1 MQDSIFWQ
9 PPVEDED
16 QEPERPIW
24 ERMIDAD
31 GKLEPPRAYECFEHT
46 RRLGLGRSILE
57 SYRQVTGKH
66 QAKQVSGTWNGWIA
80 RWRWQERFA
89 ASDADDA
96 RERLRRMQVQR
107 EKAEDRIAALAQDA
121 MERAADRFL
130 TLPDD
135 AFSPSTAANALN
147 MMARLALYAMG
158 KADQYEVELD
168 QTHRILYEYIQAPD
182 PTSVSLPK
190 SLRPADGDAADNTP

>member
-1 MQDSIFWQ
+1 MDETVFWQ

-16 QEPERPIW
+16 YESERPIW
-24 ERMIDAD
+24 ERME
-31 GKLEPPRAYECFEHT
+31 GEPARAYECFELT
-46 RRLGLGRSILE
+46 RSLGLGRSILE
-57 SYRQVTGKH
+57 AYRQETGKH
-66 QAKQVSGTWNGWIA
+66 QAKQVSGTWNGWVA

-89 ASDADDA
+89 ASDAHDA
-96 RERLRRMQVQR
+96 RERLRRLQVRR
-107 EKAEDRIAALAQDA
+107 EKTEDRIASLAEEA
-121 MERAADRFL
+121 MERAAKRFL
-130 TLPDD
+130 SLPDNQ
-135 AFSPSTAANALN
+135 FTPSTAANALN

-190 SLRPADGDAADNTP
+190 ALRPADGDAADNTP